1 MERNMTYFI
10 TGDKDIAEK
19 LSKDYI
25 LISEVLKDFLKHN
38 EPKDFEKL
46 DQIYGKVYIFE
57 EKK

>member
-1 MERNMTYFI
+1 MTYFI